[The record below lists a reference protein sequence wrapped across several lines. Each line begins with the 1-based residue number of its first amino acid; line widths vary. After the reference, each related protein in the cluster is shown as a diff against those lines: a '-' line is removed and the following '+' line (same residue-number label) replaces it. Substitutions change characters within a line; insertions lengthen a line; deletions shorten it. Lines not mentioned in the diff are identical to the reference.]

1 MSETKLK
8 YIDRR
13 SAEAILKEWKIAS
26 NMKSDHRLMYH
37 IKDGEIHV
45 FTDRPGYLIGK
56 AGNLID
62 TYGDKLIE
70 LGATNV
76 NIVEVEPA
84 LI

>member
-37 IKDGEIHV
+37 IKDGEIYV
-45 FTDRPGYLIGK
+45 FACCPGYLIGK
-56 AGNLID
+56 AGNLINI
-62 TYGDKLIE
+62 YKDKLIE
-70 LGATNV
+70 IGATSV